1 VTIAVLLPVL
11 ALLSIPAATL
21 FQTGKRD
28 SEDWT
33 DALAKVDFP
42 AGMRHGS
49 FVQITQAEFDRFAAL
64 MMPATTATTDKA
76 DPQ

>member
-1 VTIAVLLPVL
+1 
-11 ALLSIPAATL
+11 
-21 FQTGKRD
+21 
-28 SEDWT
+28 
-33 DALAKVDFP
+33 
-42 AGMRHGS
+42 MRHGS